1 MRSYQRLYST
11 RPASRI
17 IQGESRGHRAVDQSR
32 LRLIC
37 VAVFFGLCFSALSL
51 RLMEVSLM
59 GGGDM
64 PFKRLVSN
72 PELLL
77 QRDEDLDISKATEP
91 LRVVRRD
98 ISDRNG
104 MMIATSIPT
113 ASLVA
118 NPTILRHE
126 DQLAAALK
134 TIFPELD
141 RSVLTRQ
148 LRNKHQRF
156 VYLKRHLTPAQQEA
170 VNNLGVPGL
179 FFEPDTR
186 RVYPYGGLFSHVLG
200 YVGVDN
206 QGLAGL
212 EQSLEPRLSD
222 PLETTPLNLSLDLR
236 AQAILREELARSM
249 TEFSAIGATGILAD
263 IASGEILALVNLP
276 EFNPQRPLATGA
288 DARFNRASQGVYEMG
303 STFKTFTVAAAL
315 EAGIVG
321 VNDGYDA
328 TRPIRVANFSISDT
342 HPKKRWLS
350 VAEIFAYSSNIGTV
364 KMALDLGTKRQ
375 QAFLKTMGLFE
386 PVSLELPERT
396 HPLTPKT
403 WREINTM
410 TIAYGHGM
418 SVTPLHV
425 VQAMI
430 PLVNGGIAHPLTLLK
445 REGQQPVAGTR
456 VVSEATSKTI
466 RQLLRLVVEHGTAQ
480 MADVDGY
487 QVGGKTGT
495 AEKNTGGVYDPDAKL
510 VSFVGIFPAQQPR
523 YVMLLMVDEPKGTK
537 ATHGYATG
545 GWVTAP
551 AAGKVISRLAPL
563 LGVAPDFA
571 FNDAEIDG
579 WWQQAELRERNATGG
594 RAHLGAEGGVRAASY

>member
-1 MRSYQRLYST
+1 
-11 RPASRI
+11 
-17 IQGESRGHRAVDQSR
+17 
-32 LRLIC
+32 
-37 VAVFFGLCFSALSL
+37 
-51 RLMEVSLM
+51 M
-59 GGGDM
+59 GGGDV

-77 QRDEDLDISKATEP
+77 QRDDDLDISKATEP
-91 LRVVRRD
+91 LYMVRRD

-104 MMIATSIPT
+104 MLIATSIPT

-126 DQLAAALK
+126 DQLAASLNSIFPDLKRDALK
-134 TIFPELD
+134 
-141 RSVLTRQ
+141 RQ

-186 RVYPYGGLFSHVLG
+186 RVYPYGALFSHVLG

-212 EQSLEPRLSD
+212 EQSRERRLSD
-222 PLETTPLNLSLDLR
+222 PLETAPLLLSLDLR
-236 AQAILREELARSM
+236 AQTILREELTRSM
-249 TEFSAIGATGILAD
+249 KEFSAIGATGVLAD
-263 IASGEILALVNLP
+263 VATGEILALVNLP

-288 DARFNRASQGVYEMG
+288 EARFNRASQGVYEMG

-328 TRPIRVANFSISDT
+328 TNPIRVANFTIHDT
-342 HPKKRWLS
+342 HPKQRWLS

-375 QAFLKTMGLFE
+375 QEFLKTMGLME
-386 PVSLELPERT
+386 PVAVELPERT
-396 HPLTPKT
+396 RPLTPKI

-410 TIAYGHGM
+410 TISYGHGM

-445 REGQQPVAGTR
+445 SDDPPSVTGTR

-466 RQLLRLVVEHGTAQ
+466 RQLLRLVVAHGTAQ
-480 MADVDGY
+480 LADVAGY

-495 AEKNTGGVYDPDAKL
+495 AEKNTGGVYDPNAKL
-510 VSFVGIFPAQQPR
+510 VSFVGTFPAQQPK
-523 YVMLLMVDEPKGTK
+523 YVMLMMIDEPKGTK

-545 GWVTAP
+545 GWVSAP
-551 AAGKVISRLAPL
+551 AAGRVISRLAPL

-571 FNDAEIDG
+571 YHDAEIDS
-579 WWQQAELRERNATGG
+579 WWQQAELRERNAKVG
-594 RAHLGAEGGVRAASY
+594 RARPGEEGGVHAASY

>member
-1 MRSYQRLYST
+1 MRSYQQLYSA

-17 IQGESRGHRAVDQSR
+17 IQGESRGHRALEQSR

-37 VAVFFGLCFSALSL
+37 VAVFFALCFSALSL
-51 RLMEVSLM
+51 RLVEVSLM

-77 QRDEDLDISKATEP
+77 QRDDDLDISKASEATYM
-91 LRVVRRD
+91 VRRD
-98 ISDRNG
+98 ISDRHG
-104 MMIATSIPT
+104 MLIATSIPT

-126 DQLAAALK
+126 DQLAAALN
-134 TIFPELD
+134 TIFPELE
-141 RSVLTRQ
+141 RSALIRQ

-170 VNNLGVPGL
+170 VNNLGAPGL

-186 RVYPYGGLFSHVLG
+186 RVYPYGALFSHVLG

-212 EQSLEPRLSD
+212 EQSLERRLSD
-222 PLETTPLNLSLDLR
+222 PLETAPLLLSLDLR

-249 TEFSAIGATGILAD
+249 KEFSAIGATGILAD
-263 IASGEILALVNLP
+263 VATGEILALVNLP
-276 EFNPQRPLATGA
+276 EFNPQRPLAGGVET
-288 DARFNRASQGVYEMG
+288 RFNRASQGVYEMG

-328 TRPIRVANFSISDT
+328 TNPIRVANFTIGDT

-375 QAFLKTMGLFE
+375 QEFLKTMGLME
-386 PVSLELPERT
+386 PVAVELPERT
-396 HPLTPKT
+396 RPLTPKI

-430 PLVNGGIAHPLTLLK
+430 PLVNGGIAHKLTLLK
-445 REGQQPVAGTR
+445 RDGSESVAGTR

-466 RQLLRLVVEHGTAQ
+466 RQLLRLVVAHGTAQ
-480 MADVDGY
+480 LADVAGY

-495 AEKNTGGVYDPDAKL
+495 AEKNTAGVYDPNAKL
-510 VSFVGIFPAQQPR
+510 VSFVGIFPARQPQ
-523 YVMLLMVDEPKGTK
+523 YVMLMMIDEPKGTK
-537 ATHGYATG
+537 ETHGYATG
-545 GWVTAP
+545 GWVSAP
-551 AAGKVISRLAPL
+551 AAGRVISRLAPL

-571 FNDAEIDG
+571 YHDAEIDS
-579 WWQQAELRERNATGG
+579 WWQQAELRERNATVG
-594 RAHLGAEGGVRAASY
+594 RARPGEEGGVHAASY